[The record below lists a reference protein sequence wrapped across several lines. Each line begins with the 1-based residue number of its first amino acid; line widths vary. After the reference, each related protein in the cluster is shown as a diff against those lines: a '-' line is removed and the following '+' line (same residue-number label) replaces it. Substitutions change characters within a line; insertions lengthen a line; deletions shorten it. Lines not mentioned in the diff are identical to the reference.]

1 LRPSSLTS
9 SRSRTCC
16 LHDMSMSL
24 PIVNLKP
31 SRLEDFEKLRF
42 GISDYEDGETDAAIA
57 EMWHHMA
64 KLSLAD
70 D

>member
-1 LRPSSLTS
+1 
-9 SRSRTCC
+9 
-16 LHDMSMSL
+16 MSMSL